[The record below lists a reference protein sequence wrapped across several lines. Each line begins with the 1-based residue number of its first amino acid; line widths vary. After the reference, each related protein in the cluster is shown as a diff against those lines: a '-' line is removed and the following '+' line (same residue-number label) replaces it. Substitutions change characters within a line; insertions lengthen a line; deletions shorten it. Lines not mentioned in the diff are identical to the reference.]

1 MDCGAFHGRPAL
13 VPADPKANA
22 ENCYPEPR
30 VETTQ
35 MLKTIDRYVIRE
47 VIPPFLL
54 ALLIFTFI
62 LELPPVM
69 EELEKLVAKGV
80 PWQTAGY
87 IIILLSPQA
96 LGLTIP
102 MALLVG
108 LLIGLGRMSADREAV
123 ALLACGVSPY
133 RLLRPVMVLAVVAT
147 AATMWVMIEAIPDS
161 NQRYRQILFDIL
173 TKKVEGEIKP
183 RVFYEDFPNW
193 ALFPQDEGGPGQPG
207 WRNLLVADTANPERI
222 NLYLARSG
230 RILLDPKART
240 VLLVLADGTQY
251 STGPNGEASTLRF
264 EQQQVISL
272 NPDTVFPPLDLPRGV
287 TEKTIAQLIPDIK
300 AKQARGESAHNE
312 IMAMHAKFSIPAACL
327 VFAIIAL
334 ALGMTVARD
343 GKLGGFVV
351 GIGVIF
357 AYYVAMFLAESLA
370 KGHRIPPEWARWVP
384 NILLGPFGI
393 VALILRARHAEGRLP
408 FGLRFT
414 LPALPAGIARWMP
427 GAQVATANEAAAN
440 ANGTEPPAN
449 GRKKVVVV
457 IRVPRLHA
465 PKPGLIDR
473 YISRLYLR
481 VAGLSFLALLGLFY
495 ISTFID
501 RSDKVFKGQAST
513 AMIGQLLIWLTPQFI
528 YYVIPIAA
536 LLSVLVTYGLLSRTS
551 ELTVMKACGI
561 SLYRSALSVII
572 LSLGFSVVL
581 FTLEQRVMAS
591 ANRRAEELDAKI
603 KGRTPKTLNLLNRR
617 WVAGDSAFYHY
628 GLFDPQ
634 RNEMYGLTMF
644 RIKPGTWELES
655 QTFVRRATFRWG
667 AWEGESG
674 WVQDFSK
681 VPATYKPIAKT
692 PLTGIESPEYFSK
705 EPPDAQFMT
714 VPELRR
720 YIAEVRRSGFNV
732 TPLEVEL
739 QKKISFPFVTL
750 VMALLAVPFGVGAGR
765 HGALY
770 GIGLGIVIALSYW
783 ILISAFVAIGR
794 AGLLPP
800 LLAGWAPN
808 IMVAGIAAYLFLR
821 ART

>member
-1 MDCGAFHGRPAL
+1 
-13 VPADPKANA
+13 
-22 ENCYPEPR
+22 
-30 VETTQ
+30 

-47 VIPPFLL
+47 VLPPFLL

-87 IIILLSPQA
+87 IILLLSPQA

-102 MALLVG
+102 MGLLVG

-133 RLLRPVMVLAVVAT
+133 RLLRPVMALALVAT
-147 AATMWVMIEAIPDS
+147 AATMYVMIEAIPDS
-161 NQRYRQILFDIL
+161 NQKYRQVLFDIL
-173 TKKVEGEIKP
+173 TKKVEGEIK
-183 RVFYEDFPNW
+183 RGVFYEDFPNW
-193 ALFPQDEGGPGQPG
+193 ALFPRDDAAPGEAG
-207 WRNLLVADTANPERI
+207 WKDLLVANTSRPEAI
-222 NLYLARSG
+222 ELYLARKG
-230 RILLDPKART
+230 RIVLDSQKRT
-240 VLLVLADGTQY
+240 VRLVLTDGTRY
-251 STGPNGEASTLRF
+251 STGEPGEASTHRF
-264 EQQQVISL
+264 EEQLVITL
-272 NPDTVFPPLDLPRGV
+272 DPDSVFPPLDLPRGV
-287 TEKTIAQLIPDIK
+287 TEKTIAQLLPDIQ
-300 AKQARGESAHNE
+300 AKQKRGESAHNE
-312 IMAMHAKFSIPAACL
+312 IMAMHAKFSIPVACL

-334 ALGMTVARD
+334 ALGLTVARD
-343 GKLGGFVV
+343 GKLGGFVL

-357 AYYVAMFLAESLA
+357 AYYVAMFLAESMA
-370 KGHRIPPEWARWVP
+370 KGHRIPAEYARWVP
-384 NILLGPFGI
+384 NLLLGPFGI

-408 FGLRFT
+408 FGMKLSFSSWERIRSSIPGLRRRSG
-414 LPALPAGIARWMP
+414 PAAPAGVRAPATKSAR
-427 GAQVATANEAAAN
+427 NS
-440 ANGTEPPAN
+440 
-449 GRKKVVVV
+449 VVVV

-501 RSDKVFKGQAST
+501 RSDKIFKGQASAAT
-513 AMIGQLLIWLTPQFI
+513 IGQLLVWLTPQFV

-536 LLSVLVTYGLLSRTS
+536 LLSALVTYGLLSRTS
-551 ELTVMKACGI
+551 ELTVMKACGV
-561 SLYRSALSVII
+561 SLYRTALSVVL
-572 LSLGFSVVL
+572 LSLAFSAVL

-591 ANRRAEELDAKI
+591 ANRRAEELDAQI
-603 KGRTPKTLNLLNRR
+603 KGRAPKTLNLLNRR
-617 WVAGDSAFYHY
+617 WVVGNDGVFYHY

-644 RIKPGTWELES
+644 KPSGRAWELDT
-655 QTFVRRATFRWG
+655 QTFVRRALYRNNR
-667 AWEGESG
+667 WEGEQG
-674 WVQDFSK
+674 WTQDFSREL
-681 VPATYKPIAKT
+681 PTWTPIARS
-692 PLTGIESPEYFSK
+692 PLPDLEPPDYFSK
-705 EPPDAQFMT
+705 EPLDAQFMN
-714 VPELRR
+714 VLQLRNYIEELRK
-720 YIAEVRRSGFNV
+720 SGFNV
-732 TPLEVEL
+732 TPPSVEL
-739 QKKISFPFVTL
+739 QKKLAFPFVTF
-750 VMALLAVPFGVGAGR
+750 VMTLLAIPFGVGAGR

-800 LLAGWAPN
+800 TLAGWAPN
-808 IMVAGIAAYLFLR
+808 ILVAGIAGYLLLR